1 MARGI
6 TAAITLLAL
15 AMAGTAMAEGPLKTQ
30 AYKASFELGGSIS
43 FQRHGG
49 RAPTV
54 DEIMI
59 EDISVQCD
67 PGSGYLDFEIYG
79 DTPVLDDRS
88 FTVRSKD
95 RTGGKAKVSGRF
107 NRKYTAAK
115 GTARVYG
122 KFPAQDGS
130 VRCDSGKQKFV
141 AR

>member
-6 TAAITLLAL
+6 TPAITLLAL
-15 AMAGTAMAEGPLKTQ
+15 ATAGIALGEGPHKAQ
-30 AYKASFELGGSIS
+30 PYKASFEQGGTIS

-59 EDISVQCD
+59 KDISVKCD

-88 FTVRSKD
+88 FAVRSRD

-107 NRKYTAAK
+107 NRRYTWAK
-115 GTARVYG
+115 GAARVYG
-122 KFPAQDGS
+122 KFQSGNTTAA
-130 VRCDSGKQKFV
+130 CDSGKQKFT